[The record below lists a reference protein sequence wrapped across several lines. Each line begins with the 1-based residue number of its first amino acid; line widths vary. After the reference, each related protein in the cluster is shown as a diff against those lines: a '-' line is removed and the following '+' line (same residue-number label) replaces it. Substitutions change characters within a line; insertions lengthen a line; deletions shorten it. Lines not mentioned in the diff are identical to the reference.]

1 MKIFKAFGT
10 DTKKEQ
16 DGVWI
21 DLGDG
26 GSMKIARMGNPDY
39 IKEFQRITKPHRQ
52 AIRRGT
58 LSEEV
63 SQDLLVQAMA
73 KHILLDW
80 KGLKY
85 NDGTDIVYSVEEA
98 KKMLSSLKDFRDY
111 VTEMANSAENFK
123 EEVDQ
128 ETEKN

>member
-1 MKIFKAFGT
+1 MKIFKTFGT

-39 IKEFQRITKPHRQ
+39 IKEFQKITKPHRQ

-85 NDGTDIVYSVEEA
+85 NDGADIPYSVEEA

-111 VTEMANSAENFK
+111 VTEMANAAENFK

-128 ETEKN
+128 EAEKN